1 MGLDQARRESV
12 HTVSTKRCRIGP
24 YRRGID
30 NLSGRGAYT
39 PAVLRCD
46 SGNTGRSS
54 TDYTWRLP
62 AGATSNLPG
71 SRHGLYWRAGV
82 CLKSVWPVDYVSA
95 DPVNTEQDQGRGET
109 VDR

>member
-1 MGLDQARRESV
+1 MGRGPARRESG
-12 HTVSTKRCRIGP
+12 HTVSTKRFWIGL

-30 NLSGRGAYT
+30 NLSGRGRYT
-39 PAVLRCD
+39 PAVLLFD

-71 SRHGLYWRAGV
+71 SRHGLYWGAGV
-82 CLKSVWPVDYVSA
+82 CLKPVWPVDYVRA
-95 DPVNTEQDQGRGET
+95 DPVNPEQDQG
-109 VDR
+109 